1 MRGAGLKRYHPDQQK
16 GAGFVQDVVGDA
28 AIGFGQAVKS
38 SKGNAM
44 ATLRRGAAGGKR
56 AAKRAV
62 KRKGRQY
69 ASETTKRARKA
80 LKDIFGA

>member
-62 KRKGRQY
+62 KRRGQKY
-69 ASETTKRARKA
+69 VSDTTKRARKA